1 MCWLVSLTKCFLA
14 PGLQTTVE
22 HISVMDSGVL
32 CYITCARMRRDKRHL
47 SKFYESFSFAIRK
60 FVWKLSWTTFKT
72 EQENGCQLFYLRFLG
87 KSTSN
92 PTIFLQYIISKAA
105 ISQFW
110 MNKFVCQRSHCNLF
124 ELFYE
129 LCYSNWIQHSITVTP
144 LLTVPPFPLPLYL
157 PGLIIFAKY
166 WVDVLSNVNCTSI
179 YRCWSW
185 VHSIIN
191 FSGISTRDTV
201 AGAGSQINR

>member
-1 MCWLVSLTKCFLA
+1 MKVFPLLSGSLCGNYLE
-14 PGLQTTVE
+14 L
-22 HISVMDSGVL
+22 H
-32 CYITCARMRRDKRHL
+32 
-47 SKFYESFSFAIRK
+47 SKQSRKMVANFST
-60 FVWKLSWTTFKT
+60 WD
-72 EQENGCQLFYLRFLG
+72 FLG

-92 PTIFLQYIISKAA
+92 PAIFLQYIISKAA

-157 PGLIIFAKY
+157 LGLIIFAKH
-166 WVDVLSNVNCTSI
+166 WVDVLSYVNCTSI